1 MTRLLV
7 VDDSALIRRLLSDI
21 FGSTGE
27 FEVATARGGA
37 EALQMLTDFAPEVIT
52 LDVHM
57 HDMDGLTCLDRI
69 MVLRPTPV
77 VMVSSLTSEG
87 AEETLEAMSLGA
99 VDFVAKP
106 RGALSLEID
115 AIADALVD
123 KVRAAAKAH
132 VPRAL
137 RLRERVRALH
147 AGKHAK
153 PPAGAAI
160 TRKVAGSR
168 PVPPPVSAPLEHMTD
183 TGVVLVGCSTGGPQA
198 LDVLLGDLPETFP
211 WPVVIAQHMPGSFT
225 GPLARR
231 LDRIGGL
238 AVHEVTRTT
247 PLAPGNAYIG
257 KGDADLILS
266 RRGGKLVAMPA
277 PSSAAHFWHPSVDRL
292 VESAMRVVAPEK
304 LIGVLMTGMGSDGA
318 SAMSTLHAMGGQT
331 IAEAESTAVIWGMP
345 GALVAR
351 SAASCV
357 CPLDDIVAELSKR
370 LPSA

>member
-37 EALQMLTDFAPEVIT
+37 EALQILTDFAPDVIT

-106 RGALSLEID
+106 RGAFSLEID

-147 AGKHAK
+147 AGKQAK
-153 PPAGAAI
+153 PSASAL
-160 TRKVAGSR
+160 TRKVQASR
-168 PVPPPVSAPLEHMTD
+168 PLPLPVSTPSEHLSE

-198 LDVLLGDLPETFP
+198 LDVLLGDLAEAFP

-277 PSSAAHFWHPSVDRL
+277 PSSASHFWHPSVDRL
-292 VESAMRVVAPEK
+292 VESAMRVVTPEK

-318 SAMSTLHAMGGQT
+318 SAMSTLQAMGGQT

-357 CPLDDIVAELSKR
+357 CPLDDIAAELSKR